1 MARPPDKFRSRLK
14 QLLGLKRDTSSS
26 LSPQLPPIVVEEP
39 VECDELLKEV
49 HPESGNSQSSRA
61 RVLKELCEVVAAKQ
75 LEEHAVE
82 ALWLAVKDLLQPEN
96 PADVRHITL
105 QFLTSLVT
113 GQYGSLKLLR
123 AHFFKVIEAHNVPDD
138 LMHRLLFLKALT
150 LEGKDILF
158 FEEQIGPFLLSLM
171 PSVVFG
177 EKLDT
182 FFPLLR
188 NFIRYNSSYL
198 DEDVV
203 SGLVKQTCQISTTT
217 DKEKEVEQSLAIL
230 DAVVRYSSLPS
241 SALYSFLVAVCNTV
255 NVEQFCEPS
264 WRLMRHL
271 LGTHLGHNG
280 VLTMC
285 CILEDSNNWNKFSL
299 LRGAIFFVGMCLWG
313 SKRVT
318 SLLHKPIAVLPSFY
332 KVLSC
337 DNESVI
343 CEVTLSMQRLVKKY
357 GMKQHDTAWESI
369 LDIASALQEYV
380 ERHPSCTSVSENFHV
395 LLSYIEELHEKHEFY
410 GSADKLFAIVA
421 KCTKK
426 RPESSVILLVSHRAQ
441 SLHPYCD
448 NWFENIKDLVDR
460 YFKCEERTAIR
471 IKVLDVLCNILGTF
485 SPLYEE
491 EILENSVLPYLDHI
505 AKDRDIAVRIRAVQL
520 LVDVI
525 EGSDSQKVCDVLN
538 IIEKIA
544 RCPVDP
550 LKRYVR
556 PSQHGSSKEQ

>member
-1 MARPPDKFRSRLK
+1 M
-14 QLLGLKRDTSSS
+14 S
-26 LSPQLPPIVVEEP
+26 LRFNNEILV
-39 VECDELLKEV
+39 
-49 HPESGNSQSSRA
+49 
-61 RVLKELCEVVAAKQ
+61 
-75 LEEHAVE
+75 
-82 ALWLAVKDLLQPEN
+82 LLQ
-96 PADVRHITL
+96 
-105 QFLTSLVT
+105 
-113 GQYGSLKLLR
+113 
-123 AHFFKVIEAHNVPDD
+123 
-138 LMHRLLFLKALT
+138 
-150 LEGKDILF
+150 
-158 FEEQIGPFLLSLM
+158 
-171 PSVVFG
+171 
-177 EKLDT
+177 
-182 FFPLLR
+182 
-188 NFIRYNSSYL
+188 
-198 DEDVV
+198 
-203 SGLVKQTCQISTTT
+203 
-217 DKEKEVEQSLAIL
+217 
-230 DAVVRYSSLPS
+230 
-241 SALYSFLVAVCNTV
+241 
-255 NVEQFCEPS
+255 
-264 WRLMRHL
+264 LMRHL

-285 CILEDSNNWNKFSL
+285 CILEDSNNWYKFSL

-556 PSQHGSSKEQ
+556 PSQHGSSKEQPQDEKVLRDIKEAVLGLVRLFKVKLLRKPQEHAERIFGILVSHIKAHYDNGYRTYIASQIRLAILKCFLSLRADSGQRLGMVQENNGEVKFSSYFACSDRKSSSEDKTSGLVSLPYSEAMNVILMCLQQELEWEVLDVVLTIIPETLEDKNLILSGKQYLNSICTVLSKMVSNYDFLPGLFRVPHDMRRPHLYARIFPVLTELCTYHPFIGQDEQVRILHHLFSQ